1 MVTAEGSRYQ
11 ADAHQTLQELLTCQ
25 RPCPW
30 PLTPQPLGRGLRI
43 SRFFIFFLVF
53 MHLDCGVFSFSL
65 QTLRGGM

>member
-43 SRFFIFFLVF
+43 SRFFIFFSIYAFGLWG
-53 MHLDCGVFSFSL
+53 L
-65 QTLRGGM
+65 